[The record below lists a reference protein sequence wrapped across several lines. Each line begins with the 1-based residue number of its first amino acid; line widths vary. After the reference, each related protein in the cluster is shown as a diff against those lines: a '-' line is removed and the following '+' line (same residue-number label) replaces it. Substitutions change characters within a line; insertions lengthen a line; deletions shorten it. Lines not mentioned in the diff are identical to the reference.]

1 MGAADSSILFERKVA
16 LLCNEQHAQALQLA
30 SISEQL
36 QGLVLRVEDVGGIP
50 AGASLPDFSSLL
62 ATQSSAIGS
71 DGGWI

>member
-36 QGLVLRVEDVGGIP
+36 QGLVLRVEAVGGTP
-50 AGASLPDFSSLL
+50 SSASLPDLSSLL
-62 ATQSSAIGS
+62 ATARS
-71 DGGWI
+71 